1 MDLQKSEQ
9 QDPRKL
15 FEQAAKNTAIKN
27 QKEMDDPFKKG
38 STVISAKKLTKT
50 QLKQLE
56 IGRISNTNTQTNST
70 EYNEFDFLKK
80 LKSSNPTNQNT
91 SSSYDYQAAAVSR
104 KKQAEIKKL
113 TKEYQLLCNDVQK
126 KEELLKGVK
135 NEILISDKQLN
146 NSEEIN
152 NFLIFSVISLIFI
165 LVLGSKKIASG
176 NQIKSDN

>member
-9 QDPRKL
+9 QDPKKL
-15 FEQAAKNTAIKN
+15 FEEAANNTALKN
-27 QKEMDDPFKKG
+27 QKELDDPFKKG
-38 STVISAKKLTKT
+38 STVISAKQLTKT

-56 IGRISNTNTQTNST
+56 NGRISNTNTKTNSI

-80 LKSSNPTNQNT
+80 LKSSNPTNPTNQNT
-91 SSSYDYQAAAVSR
+91 SSYDYQAAAVSR

-113 TKEYQLLCNDVQK
+113 TKEHQLLCNDVQK
-126 KEELLKGVK
+126 KEDLLKGVK
-135 NEILISDKQLN
+135 NEILIREKQLN

-165 LVLGSKKIASG
+165 LVLGMKQMVTK
-176 NQIKSDN
+176 N

>member
-38 STVISAKKLTKT
+38 STVISAKQLTKT

-56 IGRISNTNTQTNST
+56 NGRISNTNTQTNSI

-80 LKSSNPTNQNT
+80 LKSSNPPNQNM
-91 SSSYDYQAAAVSR
+91 SSYDYQAAAVRR

-113 TKEYQLLCNDVQK
+113 TKEYQILSNDVQK
-126 KEELLKGVK
+126 KEDLLKGVK
-135 NEILISDKQLN
+135 NEIIIRDKQLN

-152 NFLIFSVISLIFI
+152 NFLIFSVISLVFI
-165 LVLGSKKIASG
+165 LVLGMK
-176 NQIKSDN
+176 QIVTKNK